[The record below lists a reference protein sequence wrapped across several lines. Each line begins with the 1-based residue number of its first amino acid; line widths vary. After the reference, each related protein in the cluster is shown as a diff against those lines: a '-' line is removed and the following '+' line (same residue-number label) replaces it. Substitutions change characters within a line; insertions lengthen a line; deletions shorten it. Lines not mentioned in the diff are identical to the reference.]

1 MVLAKAAIT
10 APGGLAGLGE
20 RISAE
25 IRTHKTKYIFQAGT
39 FIVSGI
45 LTAALPGA
53 TSLNTELLVGIA
65 LLVTGIFQA
74 VLTLQSKTH
83 MWSLLSALL
92 SIIFGAVILWK
103 PLVVLQMVVTAIA
116 LFMTIEGLLEL
127 FIAFE
132 FRPARNWHWMLV
144 SGMFTLLLAMVTWI
158 GFPAFDILYLSWVIA
173 ANLIMYGVS
182 LMMLVWRAAS

>member
-1 MVLAKAAIT
+1 MVLAKTAIT

-25 IRTHKTKYIFQAGT
+25 LRTHKGKYIFQAST

-53 TSLNTELLVGIA
+53 TSLNTELLIGIA

-74 VLTLQSKTH
+74 VLTLQSKAH

-103 PLVVLQMVVTAIA
+103 PLVVLQTVVTAIA

-132 FRPARNWHWMLV
+132 FRPVRNWHWMLA
-144 SGMFTLLLAMVTWI
+144 SGGFTLLLATITWI

-173 ANLIMYGVS
+173 ANLIMYGLS
-182 LMMLVWRAAS
+182 LLMLVWRAAS